1 MSAKPID
8 IIKRAPGR
16 QHGAAL
22 LVMLVIMVVGIAA
35 ILVNSLT
42 ASSVKTARQA
52 NTAAALAQAKDALIG
67 YAVTYGDTHSGQMP
81 GYLPCPDPNGN
92 AGVNGEGSS
101 ETCGNQNVSAIGR
114 LPWKTLGLPTLRD
127 GDGECLWYA
136 VSGTYKNNPMS
147 SNMMNWDNNGLFKI
161 LAANGQV
168 ITGQTADSQAVAIIF
183 APGVPLAGQNRAPDG
198 SAPICGGNYNASN
211 YLDSDPAISANNATP
226 SNIANTI
233 SNFFT
238 AGSSA
243 KINDQLIYITRD
255 DIFNAIR
262 KRNDF
267 QINSPNN
274 VLYKMT
280 QAAATCLASA
290 SPRLPAPTQ
299 LNPSNPQD
307 GWVPAA
313 SLTSTNCGATTF
325 NTWKYWWAN
334 WGDHLFYDTSQAAD
348 VNGTVYDAEIIF
360 ANPKLAGQNRI
371 LTTDKSNPANYLDGA
386 NLSTFNTGAPDYQ
399 MPPLSNL
406 SNTLNDVL
414 FCVPSGA
421 TSAILCP

>member
-1 MSAKPID
+1 MSAKRIV
-8 IIKRAPGR
+8 IFNHGPGR

-22 LVMLVIMVVGIAA
+22 MVMLVI
-35 ILVNSLT
+35 LVLGSVTIFVSSLNSSTLKIVRDKTT
-42 ASSVKTARQA
+42 AD
-52 NTAAALAQAKDALIG
+52 ALAQAKDALIG
-67 YAVTYGDTHSGQMP
+67 YAITYGDTHSGQVD
-81 GYLPCPDPNGN
+81 GYLLCPDNASGN
-92 AGVNGEGSS
+92 PEGSA
-101 ETCGNQNVSAIGR
+101 EPNCGNKNVSVIGR
-114 LPWKTLGLPTLRD
+114 LPWKTLGLSPLRD
-127 GDGECLWYA
+127 GNGECLWYA
-136 VSGTYKNNPMS
+136 ISGTYKNNPPTGL
-147 SNMMNWDNNGLFKI
+147 MNWDNNGLFKI

-274 VLYKMT
+274 VL
-280 QAAATCLASA
+280 
-290 SPRLPAPTQ
+290 
-299 LNPSNPQD
+299 
-307 GWVPAA
+307 
-313 SLTSTNCGATTF
+313 
-325 NTWKYWWAN
+325 
-334 WGDHLFYDTSQAAD
+334 
-348 VNGTVYDAEIIF
+348 
-360 ANPKLAGQNRI
+360 
-371 LTTDKSNPANYLDGA
+371 
-386 NLSTFNTGAPDYQ
+386 
-399 MPPLSNL
+399 
-406 SNTLNDVL
+406 
-414 FCVPSGA
+414 
-421 TSAILCP
+421 

>member
-1 MSAKPID
+1 MSAKRIV
-8 IIKRAPGR
+8 IFNHGPGR

-22 LVMLVIMVVGIAA
+22 MVMLVI
-35 ILVNSLT
+35 LVLGSVTIFVSSLNSSTLKIVRDKTT
-42 ASSVKTARQA
+42 AD
-52 NTAAALAQAKDALIG
+52 ALAQAKDALIG
-67 YAVTYGDTHSGQMP
+67 YAITYGDTHSGQVD
-81 GYLPCPDPNGN
+81 GYLLCPDNASGN
-92 AGVNGEGSS
+92 PEGSA
-101 ETCGNQNVSAIGR
+101 EPNCGNKNVSVIGR
-114 LPWKTLGLPTLRD
+114 LPWKTLGLSPLRD
-127 GDGECLWYA
+127 GNGECLWYA
-136 VSGTYKNNPMS
+136 ISGTYKNNPPTGL
-147 SNMMNWDNNGLFKI
+147 MNWDNNGLFKI